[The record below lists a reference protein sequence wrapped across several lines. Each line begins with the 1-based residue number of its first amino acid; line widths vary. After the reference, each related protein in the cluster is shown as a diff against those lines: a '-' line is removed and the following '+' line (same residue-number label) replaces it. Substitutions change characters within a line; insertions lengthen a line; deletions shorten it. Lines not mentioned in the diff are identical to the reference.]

1 MPKSHI
7 SRCHA
12 PSHDQSAR
20 VQGQA
25 LDTAMLATSGSPPV
39 QGQALG
45 MAALATSTSV
55 DA

>member
-1 MPKSHI
+1 MPKSHM
-7 SRCHA
+7 SRCQA
-12 PSHDQSAR
+12 PSHDQNAR

-25 LDTAMLATSGSPPV
+25 LDTALLATSGRPPV

-45 MAALATSTSV
+45 MAVLATSTSV